1 MTMCGLASDPDGGDI
16 PSLRLFLL
24 GFVLVALVAGLKRQW
39 MWSTGPGSWM
49 RWISPFQR
57 MDRPDDISSLIIG
70 DQMFD

>member
-39 MWSTGPGSWM
+39 LVVDWARIVDELNLTVSEEGPS
-49 RWISPFQR
+49 
-57 MDRPDDISSLIIG
+57 
-70 DQMFD
+70 